1 MVKVYMTKTGNYPDP
16 KECPEHLDGVPQ
28 KRKEKILRYRT
39 EEARKQGLASSL
51 LLQQVLLLHGKDM
64 NYISYGE
71 NGKPEIEGIYFNL
84 SHSHEIAVC
93 AVSDAPVGCDVE
105 KIEKRREKVAT
116 HFFTSKEI
124 TYMDSLLEKEK
135 DDAFYRLWTMKESY
149 MKMTGEGMK
158 LSLKR
163 IEFIFEEKVR
173 VYRDG
178 TRCDC
183 CIKEYEIPDY
193 KLTVCSMENDFCQ
206 EIIQIK

>member
-84 SHSHEIAVC
+84 SHSHEIA
-93 AVSDAPVGCDVE
+93 AVPHFHICEVE
-105 KIEKRREKVAT
+105 VADDCIVFPGFT
-116 HFFTSKEI
+116 EFSFVEVVEEFFFNFVHSVFNALCENEEDKEE
-124 TYMDSLLEKEK
+124 YNYACYKSCLESV
-135 DDAFYRLWTMKESY
+135 YS
-149 MKMTGEGMK
+149 GEYINDEAK
-158 LSLKR
+158 YDYQS
-163 IEFIFEEKVR
+163 ENV
-173 VYRDG
+173 
-178 TRCDC
+178 
-183 CIKEYEIPDY
+183 EY
-193 KLTVCSMENDFCQ
+193 N
-206 EIIQIK
+206 